1 MRGFLAVL
9 SIESPAGDRFALQTP
24 ARDDLTHDKAKSCW
38 TTSRGPHLTRLAYP
52 SLTVLFSPRCVYV
65 CVCVQGGVVYY
76 KSSALTGT
84 KKDPKSIGKQAAG
97 PFECGCRSAKKKVE
111 SASRERALKQGEI
124 VW

>member
-1 MRGFLAVL
+1 MIL
-9 SIESPAGDRFALQTP
+9 ISPA
-24 ARDDLTHDKAKSCW
+24 
-38 TTSRGPHLTRLAYP
+38 SRILHLPYF
-52 SLTVLFSPRCVYV
+52 SLYGVCVCV

>member
-1 MRGFLAVL
+1 MLDDISWSSSHPPRVSFTYRTFL
-9 SIESPAGDRFALQTP
+9 S
-24 ARDDLTHDKAKSCW
+24 
-38 TTSRGPHLTRLAYP
+38 
-52 SLTVLFSPRCVYV
+52 TVCVCV

-84 KKDPKSIGKQAAG
+84 KKDPKSIGKQAAE